1 MTGTLDERPSE
12 GWQRCARGEG
22 PCVARWH
29 AGFTLVELMAALV
42 LMSILT
48 GIAVNAGVNVSTS
61 SKNKQAIA
69 EILVLQTRL
78 DEYAMIRNELPMTL
92 ADVGAGDLMDPW
104 GRGYRYLP
112 IRIVEKKGWG
122 GWSGWGE
129 WSGWGGTDKDADA
142 EAETPG
148 PRKDR
153 FLVPLNTLYDLY
165 SAGAD
170 GETERSLAGDSSQD
184 DILRANDGAF
194 VGLAREF

>member
-1 MTGTLDERPSE
+1 MWVTGR
-12 GWQRCARGEG
+12 R
-22 PCVARWH
+22 
-29 AGFTLVELMAALV
+29 AGFTLIELLTALV
-42 LMSILT
+42 LISILT

-69 EILVLQTRL
+69 DILLLQTRL
-78 DEYAMIRNELPMTL
+78 DEYAMVRNELPMSL
-92 ADVGAGDLMDPW
+92 ADVGAGDYVDPW

-112 IRIVEKKGWG
+112 IKIVDEKKWG
-122 GWSGWGE
+122 SWSGWSS
-129 WSGWGGTDKDADA
+129 WSGWGGKDEDTTDP
-142 EAETPG
+142 EEPG

-170 GETERSLAGDSSQD
+170 GATERSLAGEPSQD